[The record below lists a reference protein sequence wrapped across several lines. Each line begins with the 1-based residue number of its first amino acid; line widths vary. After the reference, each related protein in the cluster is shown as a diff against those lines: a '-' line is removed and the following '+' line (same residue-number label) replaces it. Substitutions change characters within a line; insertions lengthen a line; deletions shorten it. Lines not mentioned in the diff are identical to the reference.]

1 MSSAKRLFYYLLSLV
16 SLGLAAAGAG
26 ILVTL
31 IFDMMFGNQGG
42 VIREGG
48 FNAQQLSLGL
58 ALLVIGGGL
67 WWFFWRLIRQS
78 VSADPFETGTTV
90 RKFYL
95 NLILTIT
102 SIAALAAAV
111 QFLTELLGGFQTN
124 FFPSGS
130 VPTLLV
136 AGAIWFFHW
145 QVSEKEGHPSH
156 AALTLRRWYV
166 YILSA
171 WGLIALASG
180 LVQFLNVL
188 IIRLP
193 FWRPVFI
200 EPSVWSYDVRD
211 SLSMA
216 VIGGGT
222 WAFHWLFMAG
232 KDRDSTL
239 RQVYLY
245 LLAVSGGAIAA
256 LLALI
261 TLVFQLLRF
270 MFAGSG
276 SAGASYFLF
285 LGWTVPLMLVAF
297 GIWLYH
303 ERITREESAG
313 IRLRRLSAQR
323 VHVYLMSFIALGT
336 LVGGLIMLCSV
347 LIDIPL
353 NQLTGPII
361 IPGWWIDIPL
371 NQLTG
376 PIIISPGWWHE
387 PLSLSLALL
396 FAGVPLWL
404 YYWKQA
410 MALLERDR
418 PGESRARSRRIFLYV
433 VLGISIITL
442 AADLVIVIYQ
452 LLRGILE
459 GLGAADILRG
469 LKWGLQTLVVAVPV
483 LLYFWRT
490 LRQDQRAGAEALARH
505 KQVSVLLP
513 EGTALFMERLEEI
526 LGYRV
531 KEMRSLLPVPAD
543 YAPPSEDEI
552 RKLAGEIRLSG
563 ADKAVLVLT
572 GSQWQLIPYQD

>member
-1 MSSAKRLFYYLLSLV
+1 MSTAKRLFYYLLSLI
-16 SLGLAAAGAG
+16 SLSLAAAGAG
-26 ILVTL
+26 ILL
-31 IFDMMFGNQGG
+31 SLMFNMLFGNQGS
-42 VIREGG
+42 VIRDGG

-58 ALLVIGGGL
+58 ALLIIGGGL

-78 VSADPFETGTTV
+78 VSADPFEIGTTV

-95 NLILTIT
+95 NLILTVTAIT
-102 SIAALAAAV
+102 ALIAAT
-111 QFLTELLGGFQTN
+111 QFLTELLGGFQTG

-130 VPTLLV
+130 LSTLLV
-136 AGAIWFFHW
+136 AGAIWLFHW
-145 QVSEKEGHPSH
+145 QVSEKEGHPSRS
-156 AALTLRRWYV
+156 ALTLRRWYV
-166 YILSA
+166 YILSG
-171 WGLIALASG
+171 WGLVALASG
-180 LVQFLNVL
+180 LVQFLNGL
-188 IIRLP
+188 IIHLP
-193 FWRPVFI
+193 LWRPVFV
-200 EPSVWSYDVRD
+200 EPSVWGYDVRS
-211 SLSMA
+211 SLSTA
-216 VIGGGT
+216 VIGGVA
-222 WAFHWLFMAG
+222 WSFHWLYMAG

-256 LLALI
+256 LVALI
-261 TLVFQLLRF
+261 TLIFQLLRF
-270 MFAGSG
+270 MFGGSG
-276 SAGASYFLF
+276 SAGASYFIF
-285 LGWTVPLMLVAF
+285 LGWTVPLLLVAF

-303 ERITREESAG
+303 ERITREEAAG

-361 IPGWWIDIPL
+361 V
-371 NQLTG
+371 
-376 PIIISPGWWHE
+376 SPGWWHE

-396 FAGVPLWL
+396 FVGVPLWL

-410 MALLERDR
+410 MVLLERDR

-433 VLGISIITL
+433 VLGISINTL
-442 AADLVIVIYQ
+442 AADLVIIIYQ

-459 GLGAADILRG
+459 GLDAAEILRG
-469 LKWGLQTLVVAVPV
+469 LKWGLQTMVVAVPV

-505 KQVSVLLP
+505 KQVSVILP
-513 EGTALFMERLEEI
+513 EGTAAFMERLEEI

-531 KEMRSLLPVPAD
+531 KELRSLLPAPAD
-543 YAPPSEDEI
+543 YAPPGEDEI
-552 RKLAGEIRLSG
+552 RKLAEEIRLSG
-563 ADKAVLVLT
+563 ADKAVLVLA
-572 GSQWQLIPYQD
+572 GSKWLFIPYQD